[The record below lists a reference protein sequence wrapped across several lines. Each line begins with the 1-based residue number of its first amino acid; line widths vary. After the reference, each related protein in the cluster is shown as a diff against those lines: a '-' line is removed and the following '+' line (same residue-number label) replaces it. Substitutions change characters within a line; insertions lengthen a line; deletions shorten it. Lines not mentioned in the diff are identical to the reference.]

1 MEIDRTSKEEFL
13 KRKKVEEK
21 ILFTSMLSILLCC
34 VMLAGSTLAWYTASV
49 STPLTSIR
57 TGTFDV
63 TVQGATS
70 TYGLG
75 GNDKLPFIQHDKVDA
90 SGTIIEE
97 DIEITTEEIL
107 WEPGDMYTLQPLY
120 VVNSGTMD
128 MNFQMLLSFSEDVD
142 AVENLELLQALK
154 FYVTAEMPDDTQIEA
169 ELTFPNDEAFGNMMK
184 EKKDADGEA
193 TGYEVKIPIFAEEL
207 FLAAAAE
214 EEDISFSTVTMKVMM
229 PANIGQRYAGKA
241 LHSIEVIVN
250 ASQVIPYETDTAD
263 YTLVSDA
270 AELMTAIGNG
280 GRIVLEHDIV
290 LNDNTKLVVDAD
302 RDVTLDLQGYQLRGN
317 VDGFLIENHGKLTIN
332 GGNGKLTNNHSNGKI
347 LHVTVTGA
355 GEEQIKGEALLNDI
369 TFAPKENVLKAED
382 GAAISGN
389 VDLTGAWLQEN

>member
-13 KRKKVEEK
+13 KRKKVEER

-63 TVQGATS
+63 TVQGAAS

-90 SGTIIEE
+90 SGNIIEQ
-97 DIEITTEEIL
+97 DIDKTTEEIL
-107 WEPGDMYTLQPLY
+107 WEPGDVYTLQLLY

-154 FYVTAEMPDDTQIEA
+154 FYVTAEMPDDTQVEA

-184 EKKDADGEA
+184 EKKDADGNA
-193 TGYEVKIPIFAEEL
+193 TGYEVKIPIFDDEL

-214 EEDISFSTVTMKVMM
+214 EEDISFSTVTIKVMM
-229 PANIGQRYAGKA
+229 PANIGQRYAGKT

-302 RDVTLDLQGYQLRGN
+302 RDVTLDLQGYQLSGN

>member
-21 ILFTSMLSILLCC
+21 ILFTSMLSILHCC

-49 STPLTSIR
+49 RTPLTSIR
-57 TGTFDV
+57 TGTFDL
-63 TVQGATS
+63 TVQGAAS

-97 DIEITTEEIL
+97 DIDITTEEIL
-107 WEPGDMYTLQPLY
+107 WEPGDVYTLQPLY

-154 FYVTAEMPDDTQIEA
+154 FYVTAEMPDNTQIEA
-169 ELTFPNDEAFGNMMK
+169 ELSFPNDEAFENMMK
-184 EKKDADGEA
+184 EKKDADGNA
-193 TGYEVKIPIFAEEL
+193 TGYEVKTPIFDEEL

-214 EEDISFSTVTMKVMM
+214 EEDISFSTVTIKVMM
-229 PANIGQRYAGKA
+229 PANIGQRYAGKT

-290 LNDNTKLVVDAD
+290 LNDNTQLVVAAD
-302 RDVTLDLQGYQLRGN
+302 QEITLDLQGYQLSGN
-317 VDGFLIENHGKLTIN
+317 VDGFLIENYGKLTIN

-347 LHVTVTGA
+347 LYVTVTGE
-355 GEEQIKGEALLNDI
+355 GEEQIKGEAVLNDI
-369 TFAPKENVLKAED
+369 TFVPQENVLKVEE
-382 GAAISGN
+382 GATISAN
-389 VDLTGAWLQEN
+389 VDLTSAFIQEN

>member
-1 MEIDRTSKEEFL
+1 
-13 KRKKVEEK
+13 
-21 ILFTSMLSILLCC
+21 
-34 VMLAGSTLAWYTASV
+34 
-49 STPLTSIR
+49 
-57 TGTFDV
+57 
-63 TVQGATS
+63 
-70 TYGLG
+70 
-75 GNDKLPFIQHDKVDA
+75 
-90 SGTIIEE
+90 
-97 DIEITTEEIL
+97 
-107 WEPGDMYTLQPLY
+107 
-120 VVNSGTMD
+120 
-128 MNFQMLLSFSEDVD
+128 
-142 AVENLELLQALK
+142 
-154 FYVTAEMPDDTQIEA
+154 
-169 ELTFPNDEAFGNMMK
+169 
-184 EKKDADGEA
+184 
-193 TGYEVKIPIFAEEL
+193 
-207 FLAAAAE
+207 
-214 EEDISFSTVTMKVMM
+214 MKVMM

-290 LNDNTKLVVDAD
+290 LNDNTQLVVAAD
-302 RDVTLDLQGYQLRGN
+302 QEITLDLQGYQLSGN
-317 VDGFLIENHGKLTIN
+317 VDGFLIENYGKLTIN

-347 LHVTVTGA
+347 LHVTVTGE

>member
-154 FYVTAEMPDDTQIEA
+154 FYVTAEMPDNTQIEA
-169 ELTFPNDEAFGNMMK
+169 ELSFPNDEAFENMMK
-184 EKKDADGEA
+184 EKKDADGNA
-193 TGYEVKIPIFAEEL
+193 TGYEVKIPIFDDEL

-214 EEDISFSTVTMKVMM
+214 EEDISFSTVTIKVMM

-332 GGNGKLTNNHSNGKI
+332 GGNGKLTNDHSNGKI
-347 LHVTVTGA
+347 LYVTVTGE
-355 GEEQIKGEALLNDI
+355 GEEQIKGEAVLNDI
-369 TFAPKENVLKAED
+369 TFVPQENVLKVEE
-382 GAAISGN
+382 GATISAN
-389 VDLTGAWLQEN
+389 VDLTSAFIQEN